1 MIKIQQG
8 VGRIERVRDQR
19 YQSQIKIY
27 IYKEHHRR
35 RLELDYCSPPTF
47 LVIPESFTFRFQF
60 FFVFPV
66 YRALASKDFSVF
78 RRHKYFKSAFQ
89 KRILSMYSSFVL
101 YNGNLSVKKKK
112 KGTSSWEDEKT
123 IKLKL
128 KFNERRILGF
138 LRIAHSCSSNKFKC
152 N

>member
-1 MIKIQQG
+1 
-8 VGRIERVRDQR
+8 
-19 YQSQIKIY
+19 
-27 IYKEHHRR
+27 
-35 RLELDYCSPPTF
+35 
-47 LVIPESFTFRFQF
+47 
-60 FFVFPV
+60 
-66 YRALASKDFSVF
+66 
-78 RRHKYFKSAFQ
+78 
-89 KRILSMYSSFVL
+89 MYSSFVL